1 MPIHKMIQEGVG
13 DWLGNGIIMPVPKSQ
28 QSLRGHSQ
36 KLDESDHEHNSV
48 NEDVSPSPINN
59 LERQVRDDFE
69 QAVSQLAADKGL
81 ASRNKDQQEQAYVYV
96 PPDDQDLHNEQM
108 EPDFYRRELVQM
120 SRQSSSESPRTS
132 TISPLQTA
140 GGASVKPMDSMPET
154 KCHKRNAIT

>member
-1 MPIHKMIQEGVG
+1 MPIHEMTQKEVE

-28 QSLRGHSQ
+28 QSVTAQSQ
-36 KLDESDHEHNSV
+36 KLEESDNEHNSV
-48 NEDVSPSPINN
+48 NEEVSPSPINN
-59 LERQVRDDFE
+59 LERQVCDDFE

-81 ASRNKDQQEQAYVYV
+81 ASRNKNQQELAYVYV

-108 EPDFYRRELVQM
+108 ETNFYGRELAQM
-120 SRQSSSESPRTS
+120 SRLSSSESPRTS

-154 KCHKRNAIT
+154 K